1 MIARSTQSSRWRI
14 RSKLSNPE
22 ERGQANENRKPKP
35 LLQKIYNQ
43 AVAQATGDIKKAL
56 EASAFD
62 LQYVPQLLRKQG

>member
-1 MIARSTQSSRWRI
+1 VEPGEAD
-14 RSKLSNPE
+14 
-22 ERGQANENRKPKP
+22 ENRKPKP

-62 LQYVPQLLRKQG
+62 LQYVPPSLS